1 MNKNCLNKLPD
12 SGERQEFK
20 TGAVRETASG
30 KGSPSLISP
39 ELIFRLSKHLEL
51 GAKKYAPRNWESGF
65 PFSRV
70 MDSLL
75 RHVFQY
81 IAGDNA
87 EDHLAAITCNVM
99 FLMHFE
105 KYHPELQDFPL
116 RLEKIT
122 EEIQEKSNA

>member
-1 MNKNCLNKLPD
+1 MHNKLQD
-12 SGERQEFK
+12 SGERQNFE
-20 TGAVRETASG
+20 TGAVRDTATG
-30 KGSPSLISP
+30 KGMPSLISP

-51 GAKKYAPRNWESGF
+51 GAQKYKARNWEAGF
-65 PFSRV
+65 PYSRV

-81 IAGDNA
+81 IDGDNS

-105 KYHPELQDFPL
+105 KHHPELQDFPL
-116 RLEKIT
+116 RLK
-122 EEIQEKSNA
+122 EE